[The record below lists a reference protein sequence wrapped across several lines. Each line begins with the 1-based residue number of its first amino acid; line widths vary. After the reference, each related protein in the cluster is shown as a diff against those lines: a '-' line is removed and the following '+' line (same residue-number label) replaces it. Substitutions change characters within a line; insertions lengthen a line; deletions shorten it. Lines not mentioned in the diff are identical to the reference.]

1 MCLNINIWLLD
12 MYFYVFYINIIPL
25 QTSTVLGIKKAP
37 LWAPIQKNKATPN

>member
-25 QTSTVLGIKKAP
+25 QTSTVLDKKSTPVGAY
-37 LWAPIQKNKATPN
+37 IKNKATPN